1 MKRVAVLISGRG
13 SNLGALIAA
22 QNDSYKIV
30 LVISNNPDAAGLARA
45 ADAGIATM
53 AIAHTGKTREGFD
66 AEIDAA
72 LRAAGVEIVVLA
84 GFMRIL
90 SDGFVRGWEGAMIN
104 IHPSLLPAYK
114 GTKVHERVIAAGETS
129 SGASVHFVVPEL
141 DAGPVI
147 AQAIVHRP
155 AVLIL
160 DEPAAGLDPQARR
173 DLSQLLLSLK
183 AGGMTLV
190 VSSHILAELEDYSD
204 RMIIVDHGRIAGGET
219 IALREPETRL
229 RITLAAPRDDLT
241 DFLVARGLIIAE
253 TAGNH
258 ALVSLDGGAGERAA
272 LLAALVQAGFAVS
285 GFTEDARNLEEVYF
299 SRVEGRS

>member
-72 LRAAGVEIVVLA
+72 LRAAGLEIVVLA

-147 AQAIVHRP
+147 AQASVPVHSSDSPEALAAR
-155 AVLIL
+155 VLEREL
-160 DEPAAGLDPQARR
+160 DLYPQA
-173 DLSQLLLSLK
+173 LK
-183 AGGMTLV
+183 
-190 VSSHILAELEDYSD
+190 
-204 RMIIVDHGRIAGGET
+204 
-219 IALREPETRL
+219 
-229 RITLAAPRDDLT
+229 
-241 DFLVARGLIIAE
+241 
-253 TAGNH
+253 
-258 ALVSLDGGAGERAA
+258 
-272 LLAALVQAGFAVS
+272 LLATGKVRLQNGLAV
-285 GFTEDARNLEEVYF
+285 FD
-299 SRVEGRS
+299 